1 MDAPSKHRSNSTLTR
16 GGLLARNTI
25 WNLIGQGAPL
35 LVALFAIPV
44 LIRGLGTARFGV
56 LTLAW
61 MVVGYFS
68 LFDLGLGRALT
79 KLVAEKLGE
88 GKENEV
94 PALVWT
100 ALALMALLGVAGIAV
115 AAGLCPWM
123 VHGVLKIPAGLQ
135 TETLK
140 TFYLLAVSIPIIIS
154 TAGLRGVLEAYQR
167 FDLANAVRVPLGMFT
182 FLGPL
187 AVLPFSNSLFPVVAA
202 LVAGRLLAW
211 GVHFLLCLRVVPA
224 LRYNMRVERAM
235 VRPLLSFGSWMTV
248 SNIVG
253 PLMVYFDRFLI
264 GAMLSIT
271 AVAYYATPYEV
282 VTKLWLIPGALV
294 GVLFPAFSTTL
305 VEDRDHTARLFCR
318 GVNYIF
324 LALFPLA
331 LMIVTLAHE
340 GLNLWL
346 GAEFAQHSALVLQWL
361 AVGVF
366 VNSLA
371 QIPFALV
378 QGAGRPDITAK
389 LHLAQLPFYFLAL
402 WWLINVYGI
411 KGVAIAWTARVAVD
425 TVALFAV
432 ARWLL
437 PATAPAIGR
446 MALTFGVALLSLG
459 LGTLTAVLMMK
470 VLFLAVVMIVFVPAA
485 WLLILTDEERVF
497 VRNRLKVIP
506 IFN

>member
-1 MDAPSKHRSNSTLTR
+1 MPNSTLTR
-16 GGLLARNTI
+16 GSLLARNTI

-35 LVALFAIPV
+35 FVALFAIPV

-79 KLVAEKLGE
+79 KLVAEKLGA
-88 GKENEV
+88 GKESEV
-94 PALVWT
+94 PALIWT

-123 VHGVLKIPAGLQ
+123 VHRLLKIPAGLQ
-135 TETLK
+135 AETLNA
-140 TFYLLAVSIPIIIS
+140 FYLLAVSIPIIIS
-154 TAGLRGVLEAYQR
+154 TAGLRGVLVAYQR
-167 FDLANAVRVPLGMFT
+167 FDMVNAVRIPLGMFT

-202 LVAGRLLAW
+202 LVAVRLLAW

-294 GVLFPAFSTTL
+294 GVLFPAFATTL
-305 VEDRDHTARLFCR
+305 VEDRGRTVRLFGR
-318 GVNYIF
+318 GINYII

-346 GAEFAQHSALVLQWL
+346 GSEFAQQSALVLQWL
-361 AVGVF
+361 TVGVF
-366 VNSLA
+366 INSLA

-389 LHLAQLPFYFLAL
+389 LHLAELPFYFLAL
-402 WWLINVYGI
+402 WWMINVYGI
-411 KGVAIAWTARVAVD
+411 KGVAIAWTARVTVD

-437 PATAPAIGR
+437 PTTAPAIGR
-446 MALTFGVALLSLG
+446 MALTFGAALLSLS

-470 VLFLAVVMIVFVPAA
+470 VLFLAVAMIIFVPAA

-497 VRNRLKVIP
+497 VRNGLKVIP
-506 IFN
+506 FFN

>member
-1 MDAPSKHRSNSTLTR
+1 MPNSTLTR
-16 GGLLARNTI
+16 GRLLARNTI

-35 LVALFAIPV
+35 FVALFAIPV

-135 TETLK
+135 AETLK
-140 TFYLLAVSIPIIIS
+140 AFYLLAVSIPIIIS

-167 FDLANAVRVPLGMFT
+167 FDLVNAVRIPLGMVT

-187 AVLPFSNSLFPVVAA
+187 AMLPFSNSLFPVVAA

-211 GVHFLLCLRVVPA
+211 GVHLLLCLRVVPA

-282 VTKLWLIPGALV
+282 VTKLWVIPHALV

-305 VEDRDHTARLFCR
+305 VEDRARTARLFGR
-318 GVNYIF
+318 GVNFII

-346 GAEFAQHSALVLQWL
+346 GAEFAQHSAIVLQWL

-411 KGVAIAWTARVAVD
+411 KGVAIAWTVRVAVD

-446 MALTFGVALLSLG
+446 MSLTFGAALLSLG
-459 LGTLTAVLMMK
+459 LGTLTAVLMIK
-470 VLFLAVVMIVFVPAA
+470 VLFLAVVMIIFVPAA

>member
-1 MDAPSKHRSNSTLTR
+1 MDAPTKDRSNSTLTR
-16 GGLLARNTI
+16 GGLLARNTV

-35 LVALFAIPV
+35 FVALFAIPV
-44 LIRGLGTARFGV
+44 LIRALGTARFGV

-115 AAGLCPWM
+115 VAALSPWL
-123 VHGVLKIPAGLQ
+123 VHRVLKIPVVLQ
-135 TETLK
+135 PETLK
-140 TFYLLAVSIPIIIS
+140 AFYLLAVSIPIIIS

-167 FDLANAVRVPLGMFT
+167 FDMVNAVRIPLGMFT

-187 AVLPFSNSLFPVVAA
+187 AVLPFSNSLFPVVAV

-211 GVHFLLCLRVVPA
+211 GVHLFLCLRVVPA
-224 LRYNMRVERAM
+224 LRYNMKVERAI

-305 VEDRDHTARLFCR
+305 VEDRGRAARLFCR

-346 GAEFAQHSALVLQWL
+346 GAEFSQHSALVLQWL

-446 MALTFGVALLSLG
+446 IALTFGAALLSLG
-459 LGTLTAVLMMK
+459 LGTLTAVLMIK
-470 VLFLAVVMIVFVPAA
+470 VLFLAVIMIIFVPAA

-497 VRNRLKVIP
+497 VRNHLKLIP